1 MEILEKMQT
10 WLMSYPGWGD
20 RELCIDTTQAE
31 PGSCGLFPAGL
42 EQVNRRENVLGN
54 VAEVWRCHFILRR
67 IALRQEAAAAW
78 LLDFQDW
85 VRNQSLQGL
94 SPRFGDVPSQERI
107 RAEKGKLLSVSQ
119 TGTGT
124 YELKLTAEYMK
135 ENEYEQD

>member
-1 MEILEKMQT
+1 MEMLEKMRA
-10 WLMSYPGWGD
+10 WLMGYPGWGD
-20 RELCIDTTQAE
+20 RELCIDSTQAE

-42 EQVNRRENVLGN
+42 EMVSRREDVLGN
-54 VAEVWRCHFILRR
+54 VAEMWRCHFLLRR
-67 IALRQEAAAAW
+67 IALRQEVAAAW

-85 VRNQSLQGL
+85 VRSQSLQGL
-94 SPRFGDVPSQERI
+94 TPRFGDIPGQERM

-135 ENEYEQD
+135 ENGYE